1 MNGTDYVKGV
11 CRHCGGHLEFPAE
24 AAGEEIDCPHCGQK
38 TVLAAGSPARPG
50 RKLPGVAIAIG
61 IAACWAIVAIGLL
74 VIFHHPK
81 KAAAPIVAQN
91 PLPAASSPTNPP
103 VTPAPPVVAV
113 EASHLDEETNHDFA
127 LSAIKLDRTK
137 GSSLVYVT
145 GKIRNLTDRQR
156 FGVKVQFKLYDTND
170 VLIGKCTDYQS
181 SLDPHGAWRF
191 KALVMESKVAT
202 AAFDSVQEDQ

>member
-11 CRHCGGHLEFPAE
+11 CRHCGGHLEFPAD
-24 AAGEEIDCPHCGQK
+24 AAGEHIDCPHCGQK
-38 TVLAAGSPARPG
+38 TVLEVSIPARPG
-50 RKLPGVAIAIG
+50 RRLPGVVIALG

-81 KAAAPIVAQN
+81 KAASPTAAN
-91 PLPAASSPTNPP
+91 KPAAQAISPTNPSPSPAPTP
-103 VTPAPPVVAV
+103 VTTPAP
-113 EASHLDEETNHDFA
+113 HLDEETNHDFA